1 MSTWQILTSFPTA
14 VPTVLLVILLIYW
27 CLSLLGFLDLG
38 DNIGGHHGHGHD
50 FDSGHDVDAAHGHEV
65 TDLHTLAGILVALG
79 LGGVP
84 FSIVATLLVFFS
96 WLPTAL
102 VHQYLIAPLPAGPLH
117 WLLGAV
123 ALVASLGLSIIV
135 SARLI
140 RPMRPLFVKHQA
152 PGNHSLIGQRCSIVT
167 LSVDEKFGRAEV
179 ATNGVSLN
187 VRVWAR
193 TPNTLGK
200 GATAIILAYDEAN
213 HQYEVQ
219 AEP

>member
-27 CLSLLGFLDLG
+27 CLSVLGFLDMG
-38 DNIGGHHGHGHD
+38 DNIGADHGHD
-50 FDSGHDVDAAHGHEV
+50 FDTGHDFDAGHAGHDHA
-65 TDLHTLAGILVALG
+65 DLHTLAGILVALG

-84 FSIVATLLVFFS
+84 FSIVATLLVFFT

-102 VHQYLIAPLPAGPLH
+102 VHQYLIAALPSGPLH

-123 ALVASLGLSIIV
+123 ALVAALGLAIV
-135 SARLI
+135 LSARTI
-140 RPMRPLFVKHQA
+140 KPMRPLFAKHQA
-152 PGNHSLIGQRCSIVT
+152 PGNHSLVGQRCSIVT

-193 TPNTLGK
+193 SPNTLGK
-200 GATAIILAYDEAN
+200 DSRAIILAYDEAN
-213 HQYEVQ
+213 QQYEVQ

>member
-1 MSTWQILTSFPTA
+1 MSIWQILSSFPTA
-14 VPTVLLVILLIYW
+14 VPTVLLAILLIYW
-27 CLSLLGFLDLG
+27 CLSVFGFMDMG
-38 DNIGGHHGHGHD
+38 DNLGLHDGHGHD
-50 FDSGHDVDAAHGHEV
+50 FDAGHAGHEHA
-65 TDLHTLAGILVALG
+65 DLHSLAGILVALG

-84 FSIVATLLVFFS
+84 FSIVATLLVFFT

-102 VHQYLIAPLPAGPLH
+102 VHQYLIAALPPGALH

-123 ALVASLGLSIIV
+123 TLVAALGLAIV
-135 SARLI
+135 ASARTI
-140 RPMRPLFVKHQA
+140 RPLRPLFAKHQA
-152 PGNHSLIGQRCSIVT
+152 PGNHSLVGQRCTIVT

-179 ATNGVSLN
+179 ATRGVSIN

-200 GATAIILAYDEAN
+200 DSAAIILAYDEAQQ
-213 HQYEVQ
+213 QYEVQ